1 MACLSPQKNAIWRL
15 RFFVFVFFALWFH
28 PANVN
33 KVLLRGILTSR
44 NGLSR
49 TELFFLAFL
58 RRYFRSFL
66 RPARSHA
73 VEKENFFLPHVSIC
87 YRMGFSRSSS
97 VKTFLESEEKE
108 VFRISLLCRTTSFS
122 PVFFFEI
129 TSLYQR
135 IIRIAIFLF
144 FK

>member
-1 MACLSPQKNAIWRL
+1 MSFPTKKRHLAIA
-15 RFFVFVFFALWFH
+15 FFCFCVFRALVPSCQRKQSFVAGNPHFAKRVEPNRAL
-28 PANVN
+28 
-33 KVLLRGILTSR
+33 
-44 NGLSR
+44 
-49 TELFFLAFL
+49 FLAFL